1 MGYDYEDAGDAYYEQ
16 LCTGGSLTQED
27 VDAVHI
33 IATLMNSRNGVNEMS
48 SLDFTGLNFEDR
60 SIRRTATQRELDQ
73 VEQEKAALLDSLAR
87 LERKRAAIER
97 EQQFRERLR
106 ATLDVDSTNFDTA
119 ILEEGAV
126 IRWVKRFRD
135 QITGELADQR
145 YTYVAVKVNGLWY
158 ASGYS
163 STSVQG
169 RRGREFDALVRF
181 MLERG
186 EVESIEIASGFRSLV

>member
-1 MGYDYEDAGDAYYEQ
+1 MSLDKDDQLERDGEYDDIFAALRE
-16 LCTGGSLTQED
+16 SFTQIGQSWQE
-27 VDAVHI
+27 AM
-33 IATLMNSRNGVNEMS
+33 ANWRNGVNEMP
-48 SLDFTGLNFEDR
+48 SLDFTGLNRENW
-60 SIRRTATQRELDQ
+60 SARRTATQRELDQ
-73 VEQEKAALLDSLAR
+73 VEQERSALLESLAR

-106 ATLDVDSTNFDTA
+106 ATLDVESTNFDAA

-135 QITGELADQR
+135 RVTNELADRR
-145 YTYVAVKVNGLWY
+145 YTYVAVKVDGLWY

-163 STSVQG
+163 SSVQG

-181 MLERG
+181 MLEHG
-186 EVESIEIASGFRSLV
+186 EVESVEIASGFRSLV